1 MLAVSLHKQVD
12 KGKMMTK
19 QHQNRYPWKYF
30 LLTFA
35 YSWVIWIPSVL
46 DGIGIDLPFDVTQY
60 SMVVVIIGA
69 FAPMLAAITLV
80 ARDTGWQGTKAFL
93 GQALDFHFKP
103 IYLAIALALPLIIHA
118 IAHYLAPA
126 VGLDVAKTLFPTE
139 ISVAPIVLAIPYL
152 ILMLIIGGG
161 QEEFGWRGYAQE
173 PLQEKIGVIPASLV
187 IGVIWGIWH
196 LPLWFMTGDLHS
208 AYSFFAFVVMTTSI
222 SIMYTW
228 LYNSSGKKLIIVI
241 FFHAMNN
248 TAAPLLPFLHGVE
261 GKPESAYWIYA
272 AVNVLFGIF
281 FAYLLI
287 KDQSR
292 YNDET
297 SAI

>member
-1 MLAVSLHKQVD
+1 
-12 KGKMMTK
+12 MTK
-19 QHQNRYPWKYF
+19 HHINRNPWKFF

-46 DGIGIDLPFDVTQY
+46 DGIGIDLPFSVTGY
-60 SMVVVIIGA
+60 SLVVVIIGA
-69 FAPMLAAITLV
+69 FAPLMAAITLV
-80 ARDTGWQGTKAFL
+80 ARDAGWKGIKAFL

-103 IYLAIALALPLIIHA
+103 IYLVIALALPLLIHS

-139 ISVAPIVLAIPYL
+139 TSVTPIVLAIPYF
-152 ILMLIIGGG
+152 ILMLVIGGG

-173 PLQEKIGVIPASLV
+173 PLQRKIGVIPASLV

-208 AYSFFAFVVMTTSI
+208 AYSFLAFVIMTTSI
-222 SIMYTW
+222 SIMYAW
-228 LYNSSGKKLIIVI
+228 LYNSSGKKLIIVM

-248 TAAPLLPFLHGVE
+248 TAAPLLPFLHGIE

-272 AVNVLFGIF
+272 GVNVLVGIV

-287 KDQSR
+287 KDQR
-292 YNDET
+292 RHNDEKIT
-297 SAI
+297 I

>member
-1 MLAVSLHKQVD
+1 
-12 KGKMMTK
+12 MTN
-19 QHQNRYPWKYF
+19 HHINRAPWKFF

-46 DGIGIDLPFDVTQY
+46 DGIGIELSFSVTGY
-60 SMVVVIIGA
+60 SLVVVIIGA
-69 FAPMLAAITLV
+69 FAPMMAAITLV
-80 ARDTGWQGTKAFL
+80 ARESGWKGTKAFL
-93 GQALDFHFKP
+93 GQVLDFRFKP
-103 IYLAIALALPLIIHA
+103 VYLVIALALPVLIHA
-118 IAHYLAPA
+118 IAHYLAPT
-126 VGLDVAKTLFPTE
+126 VGLNVAKTLFPTG

-152 ILMLIIGGG
+152 ILMLVIGGG

-173 PLQEKIGVIPASLV
+173 PLQGKIGVLPASLV

-208 AYSFFAFVVMTTSI
+208 AYSFLAFVIMTTSI
-222 SIMYTW
+222 SIMYAW
-228 LYNSSGKKLIIVI
+228 LYNSSGKKLIVVI

-248 TAAPLLPFLHGVE
+248 TAAPLLPFLHGIE

-272 AVNVLFGIF
+272 AVNVIFGII

-287 KDQSR
+287 KDQR
-292 YNDET
+292 RHNNEIN
-297 SAI
+297 AI